1 MLASNAQGCFRAG
14 ITISTGSSRTT
25 IMRLLPQMRHESTN
39 SSRRTS
45 LKIGMIPADGIGRE
59 VIPATQRVLEAAV
72 PSHCHLTF
80 VHLDAGFELFQK
92 TGVALPEATLEALKS
107 GEIHGAMFGAVR

>member
-1 MLASNAQGCFRAG
+1 
-14 ITISTGSSRTT
+14 
-25 IMRLLPQMRHESTN
+25 MRLLPQMRHESTN